1 MSNRHPK
8 TTNKERRD
16 YRTYSEHTEAKTKD

>member
-8 TTNKERRD
+8 TTNKERRN
-16 YRTYSEHTEAKTKD
+16 YRTYREHIEAKTKD